1 MLPLSMSGGPYIYDP
16 ETRNFVSRSSSAE
29 AKLPPAATSVERSP
43 VPAPARVGPPPS
55 VRREKLILWLAVLV
69 LFVAWLVLLS
79 LWPRRSSSGG
89 RAPTTSPHPIPADFP
104 KEAVT
109 R

>member
-1 MLPLSMSGGPYIYDP
+1 MSGGPYIYDP
-16 ETRNFVSRSSSAE
+16 ETRNFVTRPSSAE
-29 AKLPPAATSVERSP
+29 AKPPPAVAPVETSP
-43 VPAPARVGPPPS
+43 APAPARVRPPPA

-89 RAPTTSPHPIPADFP
+89 RAPMTSSHPIPADFP
-104 KEAVT
+104 KEVVT

>member
-1 MLPLSMSGGPYIYDP
+1 MSGSPYIYDP
-16 ETRNFVSRSSSAE
+16 ETRNFVTRSSPAE
-29 AKLPPAATSVERSP
+29 AKLPPAAAPVERSP
-43 VPAPARVGPPPS
+43 APAPARVGPPPS

-89 RAPTTSPHPIPADFP
+89 MAPTTSPHPIPADFP